1 MKKTMA
7 ALLVLLMLLTGCS
20 AQEAPAPQPT
30 ETPPQ
35 AFDLMDSAWIRR
47 EDVQTLVIGAVA
59 YDQEGYSRLSSVSVL
74 VKNGEGQ
81 TSILTIPKDTR
92 VWVDEYDAAGEYQYC
107 RYGAINEVYHAA
119 ESAFLGEEK
128 TMETVSSLL
137 GGVRLDHYMLLN
149 EVQLEEL
156 AQLAGSV
163 MIDVED
169 TVVQYGIVP
178 GFQDIT
184 PKIRGYAS
192 YSYFDSFGGVE
203 YSGTDP
209 YKLQRH
215 QQLIETMLGVFASK
229 TERLPEEER
238 AEYAQS
244 ILDCVTTDMDSQ
256 TMLQWLSSRPEITDM
271 SILKGMQN
279 ERLSDSYWIADR
291 SAIKE
296 WVMDK
301 FYLIN
306 EEE

>member
-7 ALLVLLMLLTGCS
+7 ALLMLLMLLTGCAAS
-20 AQEAPAPQPT
+20 HVPAPQPS

-35 AFDLMDSAWIRR
+35 AFDLTDSTLIRR

-81 TSILTIPKDTR
+81 MSILTIPKDTR
-92 VWVDEYDAAGEYQYC
+92 VWVDEYGAAGEYQYS

-119 ESAFLGEEK
+119 ESAQLGEEK
-128 TMETVSSLL
+128 TVETVSALL

-149 EVQLEEL
+149 EVQLEAL

-163 MIDVED
+163 MVNAED
-169 TVVQYGIVP
+169 AIAEYGIP
-178 GFQDIT
+178 AGYQDIA

-192 YSYFDSFGGVE
+192 YSYFNSFGGVE

-215 QQLIETMLGVFASK
+215 QQLIETMLNVFARK
-229 TERLPEEER
+229 TGRLPEGEQLI
-238 AEYAQS
+238 YAQS
-244 ILDCVTTDMDSQ
+244 ILDCVTTDMDGSA
-256 TMLQWLSSRPEITDM
+256 MLQWLSGETVITDV
-271 SILKGMQN
+271 SILNGMQD
-279 ERLSDSYWIADR
+279 ERRSNSYWIADR
-291 SAIKE
+291 STVKE

-301 FYLIN
+301 FYLKN
-306 EEE
+306 EE